1 MSKAG
6 IRGAA
11 AIVGVADDASPTG
24 QLDIGG
30 RQLEAVMIE
39 QALADAGLTIADVD
53 GVCHTGS
60 SVGLAEYLGVHPRFT
75 DSTNTG
81 GSSFE
86 VHVEHAAAAIAAGIA
101 DVIVSVYA
109 STPRGDRA
117 RGGGMGGPGRRP
129 PPFGGGPNPQA
140 EWEIPSGIRMPMG
153 AYALAA
159 TRHMA
164 LYGTTPE
171 QLAQIA
177 VSTREWAT
185 MNPKARYQDPLTI
198 DDVLSSPMQTSPLHL
213 LDCCLV
219 TDGAGAFV
227 MTSAE
232 RAKSLAKAPAYVLG
246 VGTCHDHA
254 MISQMPD
261 LATTAGT
268 ISGPAAFAMAGVKP
282 GDVDLLMGYDS
293 FTITALLHLEDL
305 GFCKKG
311 EGGPFAEDGKLG
323 PGGSLP
329 MNTNGG
335 GLSYTH
341 PGMYGMFL
349 VVEAVKQLRGECGKR
364 QLADPNI
371 AVAHGSGGVLSCM
384 STVVL
389 GTEATLS

>member
-86 VHVEHAAAAIAAGIA
+86 VYVEHAAAAIAAGIA

-177 VSTREWAT
+177 VSTREWAS

-198 DDVLSSPMQTSPLHL
+198 EIGRAS
-213 LDCCLV
+213 CR
-219 TDGAGAFV
+219 
-227 MTSAE
+227 E
-232 RAKSLAKAPAYVLG
+232 RV
-246 VGTCHDHA
+246 
-254 MISQMPD
+254 
-261 LATTAGT
+261 
-268 ISGPAAFAMAGVKP
+268 
-282 GDVDLLMGYDS
+282 
-293 FTITALLHLEDL
+293 
-305 GFCKKG
+305 
-311 EGGPFAEDGKLG
+311 
-323 PGGSLP
+323 
-329 MNTNGG
+329 
-335 GLSYTH
+335 
-341 PGMYGMFL
+341 
-349 VVEAVKQLRGECGKR
+349 
-364 QLADPNI
+364 
-371 AVAHGSGGVLSCM
+371 
-384 STVVL
+384 
-389 GTEATLS
+389 